1 MKSNLDRVSIRPGV
15 SLLTVLPHLNYKPWY
30 ALAEFLDNSV
40 QSYLSNRAALRRLEG
55 KHFVLSID
63 IDIDVERGV
72 IVVRDNAA
80 GIGREAYS
88 RAFRPAEMPADASG
102 LSEFGMGMKSASAW
116 LAPRWTV
123 RTSALGE
130 TVERTVSFDIASIVA
145 DTVEELEVRTR
156 RADRDVHFTEIVL
169 TDIRKAPKNRTLAKI
184 RDHLASLYRRFLAK
198 GEVLI
203 TLNGE
208 PLTFEQPE
216 VLVAPHWRDP
226 ASEPRRWKV
235 PIHIKLD
242 GGRRVE
248 GWAALRARGS
258 TTRAGFALLR
268 RDRVIEGSADETYR
282 PRELFG
288 ASNSFTYQRLFGELS
303 LYGFAVSHTKDGIRW
318 DEAEEDLI
326 FQMKTL
332 LSREAMPL
340 LDQAQN
346 WRAGEL
352 ATLEHQPTTH
362 SEGDRHK
369 LKGLAVGRGHA
380 RITSVKSGEKRGS
393 EWRKLR
399 MEIGGQTWEV
409 QLTLAHGDPDDEWL
423 QVHSLTD
430 ETDGVRRLLAT
441 LSMSHP
447 FSEGFM
453 RGSGEANE
461 GIARL
466 AIGLAVAE
474 AIAQDDG
481 VRSSGRVRSSLN
493 ELLMLGLADA

>member
-1 MKSNLDRVSIRPGV
+1 MKSKLDRVSIRPGV

-30 ALAEFLDNSV
+30 ALAEFVDNSV
-40 QSYLSNRAALRRLEG
+40 QSYLTNRAALRRLEG

-63 IDIDVERGV
+63 IDIDVDRGI

-102 LSEFGMGMKSASAW
+102 LSEFGMGMKSAAAW

-145 DTVEELEVRTR
+145 DTVEELEVKTR
-156 RADRDVHFTEIVL
+156 HADRDSHFTEIVL
-169 TDIRKAPKNRTLAKI
+169 TEIRKAPKNMTLAKI

-208 PLTFEQPE
+208 PLAFDQPE
-216 VLVAPHWRDP
+216 VLVAPYWRDP
-226 ASEPRRWKV
+226 GSEPRRWKV
-235 PIHIKLD
+235 PINIQLD

-303 LYGFAVSHTKDGIRW
+303 LVGFAVSHTKDGIRW
-318 DEAEEDLI
+318 DEAEDDLI
-326 FQMKTL
+326 FQLKAL
-332 LSREAMPL
+332 LSQEAMPL

-352 ATLEHQPTTH
+352 AATEDQPVI
-362 SEGDRHK
+362 GGADNKHK
-369 LKGLAVGRGHA
+369 PRRPLGGNGLAK
-380 RITSVKSGEKRGS
+380 ISSIKSGEKRGS
-393 EWRKLR
+393 HWRKLGL
-399 MEIGGQTWEV
+399 EVGGQTWEV
-409 QLTLAHGDPDDEWL
+409 QLNLEQGDPEDDWL
-423 QVHSLTD
+423 QVYSLIN
-430 ETDGVRRLLAT
+430 ENDGVRRLVAT
-441 LSMSHP
+441 LSTNHP
-447 FSEGFM
+447 FSKSFM
-453 RGSGEANE
+453 GEKGEAGE

-466 AIGLAVAE
+466 AIGLAIAE

-481 VRSSGRVRSSLN
+481 VRSSGRIRSSLN
-493 ELLMLGLADA
+493 ELLMLGLAQV

>member
-1 MKSNLDRVSIRPGV
+1 MNMKSTLDRVSIRPGV

-40 QSYLSNRAALRRLEG
+40 QSYLTNRAALRRLEG
-55 KHFVLSID
+55 KRFVLSID
-63 IDIDVERGV
+63 VDIDVERGV

-80 GIGREAYS
+80 GIGRDAYA

-102 LSEFGMGMKSASAW
+102 LSEFGMGMKSAAAW
-116 LAPRWTV
+116 LAPHWTV

-130 TVERTVSFDIASIVA
+130 AVERTVSFDIASIVA

-156 RADRDVHFTEIVL
+156 RADRDAHFTEIVL
-169 TDIRKAPKNRTLAKI
+169 KNIRKAPKNRTLAKI

-198 GEVLI
+198 GEIMI

-208 PLTFEQPE
+208 PLAFEQPE
-216 VLVAPHWRDP
+216 VLTAPHWRDP
-226 ASEPRRWKV
+226 SGEARRWKV
-235 PIHIKLD
+235 PIDIRLD

-303 LYGFAVSHTKDGIRW
+303 LVGFAVSHTKDGIRW
-318 DEAEEDLI
+318 DEAEDDLI
-326 FQMKTL
+326 FRLKEL
-332 LSREAMPL
+332 LSREDMPL

-346 WRAGEL
+346 WRAGEV
-352 ATLEHQPTTH
+352 AAPNDEAAP
-362 SEGDRHK
+362 G
-369 LKGLAVGRGHA
+369 
-380 RITSVKSGEKRGS
+380 GEKHRAKHALPGRAAVRIASIKKAEIRGR
-393 EWRKLR
+393 ECRKVQMHL
-399 MEIGGQTWEV
+399 GGQTWDV
-409 QLTLAHGDPDDEWL
+409 QLSLDPDGDEDDWL
-423 QVHSLTD
+423 LVHSLDD
-430 ETDGVRRLLAT
+430 EIDGLRRLQVT

-447 FSEGFM
+447 FSKKFVAEG
-453 RGSGEANE
+453 EKVNE
-461 GIARL
+461 GVARL
-466 AIGLAVAE
+466 VIGLAIAE
-474 AIAQDDG
+474 AIAQEDG
-481 VRSSGRVRSSLN
+481 VRSAGRVRGSIN
-493 ELLMLGLADA
+493 ELLLLGLADA